1 MNNNTIS
8 FISACSLL
16 SLSVTSVAAESK
28 QKQTNFLIIVADDCS
43 YYDIGCFGAKNNKTP
58 NIDKLAEEGLKFNR
72 AYNSSS
78 MSTPTRHSLYTGM
91 FPMKHGGYA
100 NHSDV
105 KSDIKSMPFFLG
117 DLGYRVG
124 LAGKWDVRPVKNF
137 PFERVPGFKEDCVSP
152 DPSYTT
158 EGISEFMS
166 RDNSKPFCLVLASI
180 NPHMP
185 STGGDASIYDRNKL
199 ILPPYFVDTKET
211 REGYARYL
219 AEVSLLDQEVGD
231 AIRLLKKHKL
241 YENTLIIFISEQGS
255 QFAGAKWTNWN
266 AGVKSGMIAKWTGKI
281 KPGSETKAIVQYEDI
296 LPTLVEIAGG
306 QKLNGIDG
314 NSFYKVLSGESKTF
328 RKFAYHVHNNFPE
341 GPSYPIR
348 SISDGK
354 FRLIWNLTPEKEY
367 VEKHIKN
374 SVWFKSWEKETSTE
388 AGLILNR
395 YKFRPEFELYNIEN
409 DPFELIN
416 LIKDV
421 KYKESVILLKKELTS
436 WMVSQEDLGKTMD
449 KPTKST
455 QGEVTL

>member
-16 SLSVTSVAAESK
+16 SLSATNVAAENK
-28 QKQTNFLIIVADDCS
+28 QKPANFLIIVADDCS

-105 KSDIKSMPFFLG
+105 KGDIKSMPFYLEK
-117 DLGYRVG
+117 LGYRVG
-124 LAGKWDVRPVKNF
+124 LAGKWDVRPLKNF

-158 EGISEFMS
+158 NGISEFMS
-166 RDNSKPFCLVLASI
+166 RDNNKPFCLVLASI

-185 STGGDASIYDRNKL
+185 STGGDASIYDRTKL
-199 ILPPYFVDTKET
+199 ILPQYFVDTKET
-211 REGYARYL
+211 RESYARYL

-231 AIRLLKKHKL
+231 AVNLLKKYNL

-255 QFAGAKWTNWN
+255 QFAGGKWTNWS
-266 AGVKSGMIAKWTGKI
+266 AGVKSAMIAKWTGKI

-296 LPTLVEIAGG
+296 LPTLIDIAGG
-306 QKLNGIDG
+306 QKLKGIDG
-314 NSFYKVLSGESKTF
+314 NSFFKVLSGESKTF
-328 RKFAYHVHNNFPE
+328 RKFAYHVHNNVPE
-341 GPSYPIR
+341 GPAYPIR
-348 SISDGK
+348 SISNGK
-354 FRLIWNLTPEKEY
+354 YRLIWNLTPEKEY

-374 SVWFKSWEKETSTE
+374 AKWFKSWEKETSKE

-395 YKFRPEFELYNIEN
+395 YKFRPEFELYDIEN
-409 DPFELIN
+409 DSIEFNN
-416 LIKDV
+416 LVNNV
-421 KYKESVILLKKELTS
+421 KYKSVVSNLKKELAN
-436 WMVSQEDLGKTMD
+436 WMKSQGDLGKVMD
-449 KPTKST
+449 KPQKM
-455 QGEVTL
+455 EE